1 MACTTLIALG
11 QNKQSPTPI
20 YVQAELSSKHL
31 IIGEQTSLK
40 ISIQNS
46 KQGFRPSAPEI
57 PNTAVNFSGNRVE
70 IDSQRRITRS
80 FIYRIRPAKAGTYTV
95 PPISFNGSRS
105 QYSGKPLSF
114 EVRDSDEL
122 IKISSGITGQ
132 DIRVGWFPEK
142 TKLYAGEQC
151 PLTLKIY
158 VPTKLRPSSWGL
170 PEAEKNNCLAWRFSG
185 PTRND
190 LGEVVINNTAYI
202 SAPFKTTLS
211 GISAGNASFGPTRMS
226 IVSRQRSIDP
236 RRGIRISDI
245 PYKFTLPAIDFNI
258 MPLPAGAP
266 AGFKGAIGQFNI
278 GVECKKAS
286 IKDTDTLEVLL
297 RIQGEGNLENIQAP
311 ELNGTGWKVI
321 DTSKVTRGGER
332 RRSQGAVTFRQILR
346 PEASGADGK
355 LPSSIPAYSMSV
367 FNPNNDSY
375 YTLNTTPIPINIT
388 RTLDSSLS
396 SDSKIIAPVDP
407 ASLRPEQM
415 KDILSFITHTAT
427 PTQGDAG
434 SFTSQLLQQQPMHM
448 LRSYWQLFPALIC
461 LTLFAIPLL
470 RKIKSARQQPCAKA
484 GQKQALKDIARA
496 EDRATFYR
504 RAGRFIEQRLT
515 IDDELKTILTE
526 RDQLC
531 FSLKD
536 DSQDQEP
543 ISPQRKQE
551 ITDILK
557 RHAKQSI
564 SLLIA
569 FIIGLALTPSNQLQA
584 AQNASNGNG
593 SLPSSVSANYSTE
606 HSSPTSSIGTIDTL
620 CMEALNAINQGQYQ
634 KAIDLYQQAFPTI
647 GQALDQTL
655 NKTPADVLYNVGN
668 CHYQLGQLGQAA
680 LAWRRALARQSDHLQ
695 ARKNLRYLELKEG
708 ASSPVIEHW
717 QQKLSTLP
725 LSLYQNLY
733 RASLWILLIL
743 ILSLRLIKAQGKAL
757 QPNPRPTPQPIF
769 QPILITLLFLMPTT
783 AIIGASACYFY
794 PDTEVHTPFDQQAV
808 CLTKTPMYPEAHR
821 DAQASMSLPTCSLLT
836 VNSTRDSWL
845 HISTTEG
852 QSGWVKANSVA
863 RVEEAAE
870 QSH

>member
-1 MACTTLIALG
+1 MITRTVMTYLKTHRTKPRGILTCLAMVGTTLLAHG
-11 QNKQSPTPI
+11 QSKQSPAPI
-20 YVQAELSSKHL
+20 YVQTELSSKHL
-31 IIGEQTSLK
+31 ITGEQTYLK

-46 KQGFRPSAPEI
+46 NQGLRPSAPEI

-70 IDSQRRITRS
+70 IDGQRRITRS
-80 FIYRIRPAKAGTYTV
+80 FIYRIRPAKPGSYTV

-114 EVRDSDEL
+114 EVRDANEL
-122 IKISSGITGQ
+122 AKVSSGITGQ

-158 VPTKLRPSSWGL
+158 VPSKLRPTSWGL

-185 PTRND
+185 PTRDD

-236 RRGIRISDI
+236 RRGIRISDV
-245 PYKFTLPAIDFNI
+245 PYKLTLPSIDFDI

-346 PEASGADGK
+346 PVAAELSGK
-355 LPSSIPAYSMSV
+355 LPSNIPAYSMSV
-367 FNPNNDSY
+367 FNPDNQSY
-375 YTLNTTPIPINIT
+375 YTLSTAPIPINISP
-388 RTLDSSLS
+388 TLDSSVS
-396 SDSKIIAPVDP
+396 SEPKITALVDP

-415 KDILSFITHTAT
+415 KDILGFIKHSVFTPQQDTASLT
-427 PTQGDAG
+427 R
-434 SFTSQLLQQQPMHM
+434 QLQPQPIQMLQ
-448 LRSYWQLFPALIC
+448 SYWQLLPALIC
-461 LTLFAIPLL
+461 LSLITIPVLT
-470 RKIKSARQQPCAKA
+470 KIKSSRQKPSTKA
-484 GQKQALKDIARA
+484 SQRQALKDIASA

-515 IDDELKTILTE
+515 VDDELKTILTE

-569 FIIGLALTPSNQLQA
+569 SIIGLALIPSNQLQA

-593 SLPSSVSANYSTE
+593 SLPSSVSAKHSTE

-620 CMEALNAINQGQYQ
+620 CMEALNAIDQGQYQ

-647 GQALDQTL
+647 DQALDPTL
-655 NKTPADVLYNVGN
+655 NKTPADVLYNIGN
-668 CHYQLGQLGQAA
+668 CHYQLGQLDQPGQLGQAA
-680 LAWRRALARQSDHLQ
+680 LAWRRALAQQSDHLQ

-708 ASSPVIEHW
+708 AFSPVIEQW
-717 QQKLSTLP
+717 QQKITTLP

-733 RASLWILLIL
+733 RASLW
-743 ILSLRLIKAQGKAL
+743 
-757 QPNPRPTPQPIF
+757 
-769 QPILITLLFLMPTT
+769 
-783 AIIGASACYFY
+783 
-794 PDTEVHTPFDQQAV
+794 
-808 CLTKTPMYPEAHR
+808 
-821 DAQASMSLPTCSLLT
+821 
-836 VNSTRDSWL
+836 
-845 HISTTEG
+845 
-852 QSGWVKANSVA
+852 
-863 RVEEAAE
+863 
-870 QSH
+870 